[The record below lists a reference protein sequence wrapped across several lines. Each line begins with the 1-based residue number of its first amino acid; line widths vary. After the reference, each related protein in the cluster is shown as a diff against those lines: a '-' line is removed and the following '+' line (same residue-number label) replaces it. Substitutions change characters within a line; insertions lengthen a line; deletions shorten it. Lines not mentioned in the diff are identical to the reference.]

1 MPMLKK
7 NYKKKKDLNLGYP
20 TWLSLPDWAVK
31 TVVPFTRDYQK
42 VILHAL
48 VRFREE
54 QDEFDNKGSRL
65 KVIP

>member
-7 NYKKKKDLNLGYP
+7 EKKDLNLGYP
-20 TWLSLPDWAVK
+20 TWLSLLDWAMK

-48 VRFREE
+48 IRFWEAR
-54 QDEFDNKGSRL
+54 DEPDNQGSRL